1 MSIDGETAIGS
12 ARSIPA
18 IDLHAQLESISD
30 VFTHFGGHEFA
41 CGFSLPSA
49 RIAELRT
56 RLGEAFDRLDA
67 GLFRREARID
77 GALAFA
83 EIDREFLAGH
93 EMLQPFGAGNPQPL
107 FLTCGVR
114 AIARRE
120 FGEDCLEVTLED
132 ASGRA
137 AAVRWPSAK
146 MLDPHFANGSRSDI
160 IFHVEPDAYAASG
173 ARLTLVDARN
183 STDA

>member
-1 MSIDGETAIGS
+1 
-12 ARSIPA
+12 
-18 IDLHAQLESISD
+18 
-30 VFTHFGGHEFA
+30 
-41 CGFSLPSA
+41 
-49 RIAELRT
+49 
-56 RLGEAFDRLDA
+56 
-67 GLFRREARID
+67 
-77 GALAFA
+77 
-83 EIDREFLAGH
+83 
-93 EMLQPFGAGNPQPL
+93 MLQPFGAGNPQPL

-173 ARLTLVDARN
+173 IRLTLVDARN